1 MKESLLFSLRICF
14 ARNTNQSNYIKSLI
28 TKILNARA
36 QVLKIKWLQGTQFF
50 LQESINNDMLQAL
63 FVALQQQQHFD
74 IQ

>member
-1 MKESLLFSLRICF
+1 M
-14 ARNTNQSNYIKSLI
+14 
-28 TKILNARA
+28 LNARA